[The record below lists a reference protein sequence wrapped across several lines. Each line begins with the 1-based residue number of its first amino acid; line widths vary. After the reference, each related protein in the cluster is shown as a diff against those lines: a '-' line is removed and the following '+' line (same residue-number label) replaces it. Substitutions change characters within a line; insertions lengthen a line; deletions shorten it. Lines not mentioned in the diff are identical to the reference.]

1 MGQKNTLRQC
11 FSTTECRRGHQLSSH
26 FLLRSSVWGNPVHNK
41 SSRGRKRKRRRPV
54 FSTEQNVNTRSPFP
68 IIIIIVCSVVCSS
81 EERLSQTLPPLQP
94 ANQPSSKKTKQFL
107 QNFNSRRRMSFWQI
121 PAKNKY
127 IWRCSANENIKKLFL
142 DRVHAVSRNQAH
154 LPEEDYR

>member
-11 FSTTECRRGHQLSSH
+11 FSTTECIRGRQKSCLQNVHTNGQSNRLQKKYIFLIFCSRAAGRKRGHQLSSH

-41 SSRGRKRKRRRPV
+41 SSRGRKRIRRRRRPV

-81 EERLSQTLPPLQP
+81 EERLGKTLPTSTSQS
-94 ANQPSSKKTKQFL
+94 AVVKKNKTISSKL
-107 QNFNSRRRMSFWQI
+107 
-121 PAKNKY
+121 
-127 IWRCSANENIKKLFL
+127 
-142 DRVHAVSRNQAH
+142 
-154 LPEEDYR
+154 

>member
-1 MGQKNTLRQC
+1 MSQKKTLCQC
-11 FSTTECRRGHQLSSH
+11 FSTTECIRGRQKSCLQNVHTNGQSNRLQKKYIFLIFCSRAAGRKRGHQLSSH

-94 ANQPSSKKTKQFL
+94 ANQPLVKKNKTISSKL
-107 QNFNSRRRMSFWQI
+107 
-121 PAKNKY
+121 
-127 IWRCSANENIKKLFL
+127 
-142 DRVHAVSRNQAH
+142 
-154 LPEEDYR
+154 